1 MMADEE
7 PTTADAAAA
16 EEVDVEQSAPE
27 VEAEV
32 ETQAESTEAA
42 PAGDPAVVPEAEAAA
57 EPVAEPE
64 AEAEVGGEE
73 SAPETAAAESE
84 ADAAESEAEGEAPEA
99 ASEADAAPA
108 AESDADAEVGEDDG
122 EAAPAAAAAPP
133 KPAPAEVIAPKERRR
148 LKRAA
153 KAPATRDEVTPEDR
167 QVERDALRAHKA
179 KARRTGRAKTRA
191 AKPAAEGAAPLAVE
205 HAVGRPKARQGIV
218 VSDKAA
224 KTITVRV
231 DTSRRH
237 RRYKKIVRSS
247 KTLHAHDEHDEA
259 HEGDL
264 VRVVETRP
272 LSATK
277 RWRLLEVLERAK

>member
-1 MMADEE
+1 MMADEIEETAGDEAAPDAATQAVSEDETAATSE
-7 PTTADAAAA
+7 PVSEDAGEPGADAAA
-16 EEVDVEQSAPE
+16 
-27 VEAEV
+27 
-32 ETQAESTEAA
+32 QA
-42 PAGDPAVVPEAEAAA
+42 
-57 EPVAEPE
+57 
-64 AEAEVGGEE
+64 
-73 SAPETAAAESE
+73 
-84 ADAAESEAEGEAPEA
+84 
-99 ASEADAAPA
+99 AAPA
-108 AESDADAEVGEDDG
+108 ASVHRAEPV
-122 EAAPAAAAAPP
+122 
-133 KPAPAEVIAPKERRR
+133 EVLPPKERRR
-148 LKRAA
+148 LRRAA
-153 KAPATRDEVTPEDR
+153 KAPAARSQVGPEDR
-167 QVERDALRAHKA
+167 QAERDAARAKKAHARRGERA
-179 KARRTGRAKTRA
+179 KARAV
-191 AKPAAEGAAPLAVE
+191 KPAGEVAAPVALE

-218 VSDKAA
+218 TSDKAA

>member
-1 MMADEE
+1 MADKKERKAAAAAE
-7 PTTADAAAA
+7 DPETAAADAAAA
-16 EEVDVEQSAPE
+16 PVDDVVE
-27 VEAEV
+27 
-32 ETQAESTEAA
+32 EAA
-42 PAGDPAVVPEAEAAA
+42 SADAAA
-57 EPVAEPE
+57 AAVDDVVGEPSVAE
-64 AEAEVGGEE
+64 G
-73 SAPETAAAESE
+73 ESE
-84 ADAAESEAEGEAPEA
+84 ADAGESEAEADAGEPEVQSEAEPEA
-99 ASEADAAPA
+99 AGASEAEVEGDAGDAPA
-108 AESDADAEVGEDDG
+108 A
-122 EAAPAAAAAPP
+122 PAAPP
-133 KPAPAEVIAPKERRR
+133 KPEPVAVVTPKERRR

-153 KAPATRDEVTPEDR
+153 KEPAARGPLSAEDR
-167 QVERDALRAHKA
+167 QAERDALRAKNA
-179 KARRTGRAKTRA
+179 KARRHGREKSRA
-191 AKPAAEGAAPLAVE
+191 AKPASAAAPPAAVE
-205 HAVGRPKARQGIV
+205 HAVGRPRDRQGIV

-247 KTLHAHDEHDEA
+247 KTLHAHDEHNEA

>member
-1 MMADEE
+1 MMADEQE
-7 PTTADAAAA
+7 PEAAQAAAA
-16 EEVDVEQSAPE
+16 GLDEVDVEQNVPDAQADS
-27 VEAEV
+27 
-32 ETQAESTEAA
+32 ETQTQDEA
-42 PAGDPAVVPEAEAAA
+42 GPEAEAAS
-57 EPVAEPE
+57 EPAPDAAGEPSADGEPEPE
-64 AEAEVGGEE
+64 AEQ
-73 SAPETAAAESE
+73 APG
-84 ADAAESEAEGEAPEA
+84 DDGDQGAP
-99 ASEADAAPA
+99 AAPA
-108 AESDADAEVGEDDG
+108 A
-122 EAAPAAAAAPP
+122 
-133 KPAPAEVIAPKERRR
+133 KPEPVVIVAPKERRR

-153 KAPATRDEVTPEDR
+153 KAPAARGPLSAEER
-167 QVERDALRAHKA
+167 QAERVALRAKNA
-179 KARRTGRAKTRA
+179 KARRGERLKARA
-191 AKPAAEGAAPLAVE
+191 AKPASEVAPPEPIE
-205 HAVGRPKARQGIV
+205 HAVGRPRARQGIV

-277 RWRLLEVLERAK
+277 RWRLLEILERAK